1 MHALEVKNFSKIY
14 TDKKKGIE
22 VRAVDDIS
30 FSIPQGEFFGFLGP
44 NGAGKTTTISCIT
57 GVGRFTIG
65 EIRVFGIDVTKDYR
79 KARWKVGVSPQEV
92 NVDFFA
98 PVDKIVWNMAGYY
111 GMNTVDRKKRIKELF
126 DTLELHEHKEKQFR
140 QLSGGLKRRVML
152 ARAMVHDPEL
162 LILDEPTAG
171 VDVELRHEL
180 WNYLKKINKEGKT
193 ILFTSH
199 YLEEVEE
206 LCERIA
212 IIDKGKIVADEKKE
226 VFVKDGDS
234 LEKKYLEITG
244 KLSSRTEPS

>member
-14 TDKKKGIE
+14 TDKKKGTE

-57 GVGRFTIG
+57 GVGHFTLG
-65 EIRVFGIDVTKDYR
+65 EIKVFGIDVNKDYR

-98 PVDKIVWNMAGYY
+98 PADKIVWNMAGYY
-111 GMNTVDRKKRIKELF
+111 GMSTVDRKKRMNELF
-126 DTLELHEHKEKQFR
+126 DILELHEHKKKQFR

-152 ARAMVHDPEL
+152 ARAMVHDPDF
-162 LILDEPTAG
+162 LILDEPSAG
-171 VDVELRHEL
+171 VDVELRHEM
-180 WNYLKKINKEGKT
+180 WKYLKKINNEGKT

-206 LCERIA
+206 LCDRIA
-212 IIDKGKIVADEKKE
+212 IIDKGKIIVDKK
-226 VFVKDGDS
+226 KSDLLSDGNS
-234 LEKKYLEITG
+234 LEKTYLDIT
-244 KLSSRTEPS
+244 KKA